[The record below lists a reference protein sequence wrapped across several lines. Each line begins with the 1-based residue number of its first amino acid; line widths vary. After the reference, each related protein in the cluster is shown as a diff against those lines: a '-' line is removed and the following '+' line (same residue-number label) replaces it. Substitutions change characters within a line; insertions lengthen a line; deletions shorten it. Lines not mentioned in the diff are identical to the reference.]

1 MNSTPLRWDRQTIQ
15 FSVNAWVIAVAV
27 LAMLPFIPASL
38 SNRAYRLSFMGTL
51 CSSLYSL
58 YSLYGVSNNDFNF
71 IIIEPFI

>member
-58 YSLYGVSNNDFNF
+58 YLPWALTPSGCLV
-71 IIIEPFI
+71 IICGRK